1 MIEIPSSGL
10 SLQRI
15 KDQDLES
22 GSRIRIK
29 NQDQD
34 QSRSRL
40 LPYIFSLFHINR
52 PESSGMK
59 ARHASKSKKAKEGDD
74 PSNSK
79 TEKGDVVRVPIGEKV
94 DVQEVPG
101 TAEAGEQRLL
111 RVEGREDGH
120 QAIVT
125 MVLKRVKRRQRK
137 CRSRL
142 SGGSV
147 LLKDVGGDMGWL

>member
-1 MIEIPSSGL
+1 
-10 SLQRI
+10 
-15 KDQDLES
+15 
-22 GSRIRIK
+22 
-29 NQDQD
+29 
-34 QSRSRL
+34 
-40 LPYIFSLFHINR
+40 
-52 PESSGMK
+52 MK
-59 ARHASKSKKAKEGDD
+59 ARHASKSKKSKEGDD

-79 TEKGDVVRVPIGEKV
+79 TEKGDVVGVPIGGEKV

-147 LLKDVGGDMGWL
+147 SLKDVGGDVGWLVNTFSFSNLLLSHIWDHDYAIG